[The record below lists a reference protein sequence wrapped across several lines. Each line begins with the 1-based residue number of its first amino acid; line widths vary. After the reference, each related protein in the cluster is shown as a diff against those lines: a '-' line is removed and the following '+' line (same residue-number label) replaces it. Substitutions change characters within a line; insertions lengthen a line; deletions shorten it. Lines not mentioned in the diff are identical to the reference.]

1 MSDPV
6 ISAPAFD
13 LSGKLVVLTGAAG
26 VLGRVF
32 AGAIA
37 GAGADLVLVD
47 REQGAL
53 DALADALLAALPA
66 GRLRPA
72 AVACDLA
79 DRGHDARPFET
90 ALAVFGR
97 PACRLVNNAASKSA
111 SLDDFFSADEDY
123 PLRAWREVMTVNLEA
138 PFYLS
143 GQFARRLKEAGRA
156 EGAIVNIASIYG
168 HMAPDQ
174 RIYEGSHYLGRQIR
188 SPAVYSASKAGV
200 LGLTRHCASLWAQ
213 QGVRVNS
220 LAPGGV
226 SSGQNGVFH
235 QNYARRVPLGRMAR
249 ETDMTGAMVFLL
261 SDASAYVTGQNWLID
276 GGLSAW

>member
-6 ISAPAFD
+6 VCAPAFD
-13 LSGKLVVLTGAAG
+13 LTGKLVVLTGAAG
-26 VLGRVF
+26 VLGSVF

-37 GAGADLVLVD
+37 AAGADLVLVD

-53 DALADALLAALPA
+53 DALADTLAAAMPA
-66 GRLRPA
+66 GRRRPA

-79 DRGHDARPFET
+79 DRAQDARPFDA
-90 ALAVFGR
+90 ALEIFGR

-143 GQFARRLKEAGRA
+143 GQFARRLVAAGRS

-200 LGLTRHCASLWAQ
+200 LGLTRHCASLWAA